1 MKGNMTMKTETP
13 ALWKWYIEKLGDGKL
28 RAHGVVT
35 NHHGIMDSTLI
46 HTSRVM
52 SVKTDIDNDEMV
64 ITTKNTVYHCKLSTC
79 RFAKQDGYPDVLENY
94 DCIKER
100 YCIPQAEP
108 EIEQGKVLLVLSDYD
123 EFYFHSL
130 CVKNSTDDLE
140 KYNSN
145 ANLGMFQDSYL
156 IYTNDH
162 RIDLRYFPGDR
173 RIEFYSIETNGMPL
187 YIENI
192 GSCSL
197 ILQVQ
202 NRESYYTLK
211 PGERICFMDQYE

>member
-1 MKGNMTMKTETP
+1 METKTP

-28 RAHGVVT
+28 RVHGVVT
-35 NHHGIMDSTLI
+35 DRDGITDHTLI
-46 HTSRVM
+46 HSSRVM

-64 ITTKNTVYHCKLSTC
+64 ITTKNTLYHCKLSAC
-79 RFAKQDGYPDVLENY
+79 RFEKQDEYPDVFENY
-94 DCIKER
+94 RCIKER
-100 YCIPQAEP
+100 YGIPQTEP
-108 EIEQGKVLLVLSDYD
+108 DIEQGKVLLVLSNYD

-130 CVKNSTDDLE
+130 CVKNSIGDNE

-145 ANLGMFQDSYL
+145 THLGMFQDSYL

-162 RIDLRYFPGDR
+162 KIDLRYFLSDR
-173 RIEFYSIETNGMPL
+173 RIEFYSLETNDMPL

-202 NRESYYTLK
+202 NRVSYYTLK
-211 PGERICFMDQYE
+211 PGERICFMYQYE